1 MTACMVLRDRECYR
15 LPDGHFCLIADR
27 FAEHKGY
34 MPIIID
40 DITAGKMHVIDD
52 DKYDMGASRKRHG
65 GVMEITDAE
74 YGRLAEHFGVVEER
88 LI

>member
-1 MTACMVLRDRECYR
+1 
-15 LPDGHFCLIADR
+15 
-27 FAEHKGY
+27 

-40 DITAGKMHVIDD
+40 DIAAGKMHVIDD
-52 DKYDMGASRKRHG
+52 DKYDMGVSRKRHG

-74 YGRLAEHFGVVEER
+74 YDRLVEHFGVVEGR

>member
-1 MTACMVLRDRECYR
+1 
-15 LPDGHFCLIADR
+15 
-27 FAEHKGY
+27 

-40 DITAGKMHVIDD
+40 DIAAGKMHVIDD

-74 YGRLAEHFGVVEER
+74 YDRLVEHFGVVEGR